1 MTASLTWTLA
11 AGADAFAVP
20 DAAAPGRALASS
32 TPRPMASPEP
42 DRQADAHLSLEDL
55 DERSLIDACLAER
68 RGAFD
73 LLVERHR
80 RSVYQLCY
88 RFVGNH
94 EDASDLSQDV
104 FLRAYRGLRG
114 FRGQSSI
121 GTWLYRIGV
130 NVCLNRVGAKTTL
143 GKLTEPIADRQFEDS
158 KAESASDRVLREER
172 AGRVRAAIARLPRT
186 QRATLILRTYH
197 EMSHQEIANV
207 LGSTVGAVKANFFHA
222 LANLKKQLGENT

>member
-1 MTASLTWTLA
+1 MTASTTWTLSA
-11 AGADAFAVP
+11 RADAFAVP
-20 DAAAPGRALASS
+20 DAPVPGRVVAPPP
-32 TPRPMASPEP
+32 PRPMA
-42 DRQADAHLSLEDL
+42 ADVPLDDL
-55 DERSLIDACLAER
+55 DEQMLIEACRAER
-68 RGAFD
+68 PGAFD

-121 GTWLYRIGV
+121 ATWLYRIGV
-130 NVCLNRVGAKTTL
+130 NVCLNRVSAKTTTV
-143 GKLTEPIADRQFEDS
+143 GKLTEPIADRQFEDATS
-158 KAESASDRVLREER
+158 ESASDRVLRDER
-172 AGRVRAAIARLPRT
+172 AARVRAAIARLPRT

-197 EMSHQEIANV
+197 EMSHQEIATV

-222 LANLKKQLGENT
+222 LANLKKLLGENT